1 MWPPQAPLFILNSR
15 DDPFFDSATLPS
27 AADVGHGTVRIDY
40 EEHGGHCGFVLSENI
55 RFYPITYVDKVR
67 AVPCRTASVLHRT
80 NNAADGTR
88 GVLQPLQFTGTKG
101 RAPNGYLAEQLARAL
116 EHLDAAGG
124 WHLASWLLTL
134 AVPVLADASAVRKSC
149 AKKKTRTQTQQV

>member
-55 RFYPITYVDKVR
+55 RFYPMTYLDQVR
-67 AVPCRTASVLHRT
+67 ANS
-80 NNAADGTR
+80 AADGTR
-88 GVLQPLQFTGTKG
+88 GVLQPLRFTGTKG

-124 WHLASWLLTL
+124 WHLASWHFTL

-149 AKKKTRTQTQQV
+149 AKKKTRAQTQQV